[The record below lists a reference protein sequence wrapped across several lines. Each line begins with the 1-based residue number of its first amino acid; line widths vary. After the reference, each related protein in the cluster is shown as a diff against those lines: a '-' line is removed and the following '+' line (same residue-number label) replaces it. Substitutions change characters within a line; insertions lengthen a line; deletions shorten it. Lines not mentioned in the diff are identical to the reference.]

1 MRFFKNASVV
11 ASVVA
16 SSGCLTLYGG
26 TRQPVIVNASPAGAQ
41 VFLQGQPVGTAP
53 VEVAVDRGSEPVFRV
68 ESDGFEPAVVRPRRR
83 VNGWIAVDLVVGAL
97 AFYATGGALLGG
109 REGSLSSPL
118 TLLAALVGA
127 APTLVDF
134 NSGAAYSFPHRVHAV
149 LRPAAGHAV
158 LRPAAGHVS
167 MLHLKP
173 TVFEMSSRS
182 ATSPPWS
189 MLAAASAR
197 IHHHEN
203 HHNRRHLHGLTG
215 LCDHVRQG
223 PQAGSG
229 SVYAAGGRG
238 LR

>member
-118 TLLAALVGA
+118 TLLAALVGPPRPSWTSTPA
-127 APTLVDF
+127 LRTRSRTASTPSSAPPLDTCQCC
-134 NSGAAYSFPHRVHAV
+134 
-149 LRPAAGHAV
+149 
-158 LRPAAGHVS
+158 
-167 MLHLKP
+167 
-173 TVFEMSSRS
+173 T
-182 ATSPPWS
+182 
-189 MLAAASAR
+189 
-197 IHHHEN
+197 
-203 HHNRRHLHGLTG
+203 
-215 LCDHVRQG
+215 
-223 PQAGSG
+223 
-229 SVYAAGGRG
+229 
-238 LR
+238 